1 MSDRRFDKEEV
12 AEIFRAASERS
23 ASLQQPVSDE
33 KGLTI
38 AELQSIGREVGIAP
52 DAVAQAAIALDVRRS
67 STQRKFL
74 GIPIGVSR
82 TIELDRRLT
91 DDEWERLVSQLR
103 AVFDAYGKTS
113 SEGSFR
119 RWSNGNLQ
127 VMLEPTETGQRLRL
141 RTVNGGA
148 QSYIAMGLAALGTAV
163 AVSIPIA
170 ISGNLAHAS
179 TGISFLGI
187 IGAGLIASTAIRLP
201 RWARL
206 RARQMETIGAQLAL
220 TPPSP
225 EPLLPPS
232 TAQQPTA
239 E

>member
-1 MSDRRFDKEEV
+1 MSDRRYDQKEV
-12 AEIFRAASERS
+12 ADIFRAASEGLP
-23 ASLQQPVSDE
+23 SLQRPVSDQT
-33 KGLTI
+33 GLTL
-38 AELQSIGREVGIAP
+38 ADLQSIAREVGIAP
-52 DAVAQAAIALDVRRS
+52 DAVAQAAISLDVRRGS
-67 STQRKFL
+67 AQRKFL

-82 TIELDRRLT
+82 TIDLARRLS
-91 DDEWERLVSQLR
+91 DDEWERLVVQLR
-103 AVFDAYGKTS
+103 EVFDAYGKTS
-113 SEGSFR
+113 IDGSSR

-148 QSYIAMGLAALGTAV
+148 QSYIAIGLAALGTAV

-170 ISGNLAHAS
+170 ISGNLVQAS
-179 TGISFLGI
+179 TGIGFLGI
-187 IGAGLIASTAIRLP
+187 IGAGLIASAAIRLP

-225 EPLLPPS
+225 DAHLSPP
-232 TAQQPTA
+232 PA